1 MELKCSTC
9 NINLVGQED
18 FVKFDCP
25 ECGKCLIIRCSQCKR
40 LSNAYKCEKCGFE
53 GP

>member
-1 MELKCSTC
+1 MALKCSSC
-9 NINLVGQED
+9 GVNLVGQED

-25 ECGKCLIIRCSQCKR
+25 KCGETIIIRCKQCKQ
-40 LSNAYKCEKCGFE
+40 LSNSYKCEKCGFE